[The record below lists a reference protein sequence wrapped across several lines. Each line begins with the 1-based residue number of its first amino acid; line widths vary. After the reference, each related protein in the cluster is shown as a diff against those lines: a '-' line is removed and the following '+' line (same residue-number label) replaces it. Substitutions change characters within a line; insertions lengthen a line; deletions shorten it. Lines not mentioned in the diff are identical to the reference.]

1 MTEKTASNSR
11 VKQIQQS
18 RKGSHQSTRKQERDQ
33 RCLKWSETLFSHT
46 VKAGFEVFHIFRFLI
61 LHNFLKH
68 LRPELLLIKQYFT
81 DIILKIN
88 GGIILTH
95 RYHIFTSCCDVIF
108 KRNCDIILASNC
120 DITFA
125 SNCASLL
132 GVTGVIGCVL
142 FFSFS
147 FFV

>member
-95 RYHIFTSCCDVIF
+95 RCHIFTSCCDVIF

-125 SNCASLL
+125 SNRASLL

-142 FFSFS
+142 FFPFS